1 MASGSYNIDTFSWY
15 RSLPLSNDTTPFS
28 TLTMFAVGP
37 SSFMKNYT
45 FYDYT
50 WANGFPDTSTFSVS
64 ITNYVRESII
74 STTSAIGKTFM
85 STIPYTRWRAGGNT
99 YEWPVAGGVPE
110 PYDYTASYS
119 DGTLP
124 YPLQISTPSV
134 WLGDGLTRLIN
145 SKEYNVFVDS
155 QYSLFLSSG
164 TDRYTWV
171 STIGLFSNATTL
183 GFGPN
188 NQGRMVTSRLGNNQF
203 IDIHSKMMYM
213 PQPAG
218 TENQILQNTSSFYLD
233 IYLVSSIFNSNVVG
247 APTCPAYDIYIPGEN
262 NLTFTLVPAVST
274 LTVY

>member
-50 WANGFPDTSTFSVS
+50 WANGFPDVSTFSVS
-64 ITNYVRESII
+64 ITNYVNESLI
-74 STTSAIGKTFM
+74 STTSAIGRTFM

-99 YEWPVAGGVPE
+99 SNYPFAGAVPE
-110 PYDYTASYS
+110 PYNYTASYS
-119 DGTLP
+119 AGISN
-124 YPLQISTPSV
+124 YPLNIQTPSV
-134 WLGDGLTRLIN
+134 WLGEGMTRLIN
-145 SKEYNVFVDS
+145 SKQYNVFVDS
-155 QYSLFLSSG
+155 QYSLYLS
-164 TDRYTWV
+164 TPNDKFTWV
-171 STIGLFSNATTL
+171 STIGLFSNYTGT
-183 GFGPN
+183 GFGPT
-188 NQGRMVTSRLGNNQF
+188 NQGRMVTTRVGNQQYL
-203 IDIHSKMMYM
+203 DIHSKMMYK

-218 TENQILQNTSSFYLD
+218 SETQLIQQISSFYLD
-233 IYLVSSIFNSNVVG
+233 LYLDKTLYYNQV
-247 APTCPAYDIYIPGEN
+247 APVNCPAFDIYIPGEN

>member
-64 ITNYVRESII
+64 ITNYVRDSLV
-74 STTSAIGKTFM
+74 STTSALGKTFM
-85 STIPYTRWRAGGNT
+85 STIPYIRWRTGGNT
-99 YEWPVAGGVPE
+99 YEYPVAGTVPE
-110 PYDYTASYS
+110 PYDFISSYS
-119 DGTLP
+119 TGLLT
-124 YPLQISTPSV
+124 YPVNIQTPSV
-134 WLGDGLTRLIN
+134 WLGEGMTRLIN
-145 SKEYNVFVDS
+145 SKQYNVFVDS
-155 QYSLFLSSG
+155 QYSLFLSTP
-164 TDRYTWV
+164 TDRFTWV
-171 STIGLFSNATTL
+171 STIGLFSNSTQGSYGL
-183 GFGPN
+183 L
-188 NQGRMVTSRLGNNQF
+188 NQGRVVTTRVGNEQYL
-203 IDIHSKMMYM
+203 DIHSKMMYM

-218 TENQILQNTSSFYLD
+218 TETQLIQNISSFYLD
-233 IYLVSSIFNSNVVG
+233 IYLRSSIFNTTFIG
-247 APTCPAYDIYIPGEN
+247 APNCPAYDIYIPGDN